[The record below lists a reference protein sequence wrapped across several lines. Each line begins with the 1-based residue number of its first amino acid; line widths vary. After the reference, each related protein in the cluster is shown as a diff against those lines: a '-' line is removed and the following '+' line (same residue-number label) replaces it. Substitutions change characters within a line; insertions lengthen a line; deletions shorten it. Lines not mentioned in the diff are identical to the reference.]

1 MRKPQV
7 RHCGRHRCG
16 IMATRIIEMV
26 GPEPRR
32 RFSED
37 DKARIVSE
45 AMMPGASVLEVAR
58 RHRVCTSLVYRW
70 RRTLLRDGWRAK
82 HCRCRGRH
90 SFRSRWRARPW
101 CRIRSRSDRVW
112 WKWSARPG
120 NASAWHLPSTRGC
133 SRPCWRGLLD
143 RAAGRCPGVSGGG
156 GHGHAQG
163 LRRAGRAGTAA
174 AAPGSVW
181 RCGVR
186 LPGQAWRSGQAAV
199 VDGQGLVLH
208 AKRLERAGSPGRRP
222 RTASRC

>member
-70 RRTLLRDGWRAK
+70 RRTLLRDGVASEALPLP
-82 HCRCRGRH
+82 GPAFIPVEVAGAPLVPH
-90 SFRSRWRARPW
+90 SEPLGPGAVEVVGPAGQ
-101 CRIRSRSDRVW
+101 RIRLAPPIDARVL
-112 WKWSARPG
+112 KTV
-120 NASAWHLPSTRGC
+120 L
-133 SRPCWRGLLD
+133 
-143 RAAGRCPGVSGGG
+143 AGF
-156 GHGHAQG
+156 A
-163 LRRAGRAGTAA
+163 
-174 AAPGSVW
+174 
-181 RCGVR
+181 
-186 LPGQAWRSGQAAV
+186 
-199 VDGQGLVLH
+199 
-208 AKRLERAGSPGRRP
+208 
-222 RTASRC
+222 